1 MPSLHARTS
10 LSAESIFSRMSRLAA
25 QRGAVNLGQG
35 FPSTPPPDFL
45 LEAARRAVG
54 TVDQYSPPIGLPRLR
69 EAVAQD
75 LDVQP
80 EQVVITC
87 GATEAMFALA
97 QTLYGP
103 NPGHQPDELI
113 AFEPVFDIYG
123 PQTVMVGATF
133 VGVAMI
139 LGEDGWKLDID
150 ALRRAVTPR
159 TRALIVNSPF
169 NPTGSVFTRAELQE
183 IADLAR
189 QHDFWLISDE
199 VYDELYYAE
208 RPVSL
213 RTLAPERTFT
223 VGSAGKR
230 LDATGW
236 RVGWIVTPPGFAPEV
251 AGLHQWTTFCAPAPL
266 QAAVAE
272 ALGTARQSGFYDE
285 LRASYRR
292 RMQLLAAGL
301 RDLGANAFTPQGTY
315 FLTARLPGVDAE
327 RLVTEGGVA
336 VIPLDAFYRTQ
347 PAPPEMLRLAFCK
360 SQLEIEEALVRLG
373 RFLGS

>member
-1 MPSLHARTS
+1 MPSLHARTA
-10 LSAESIFSRMSRLAA
+10 LSAESIFSRMSRLAL
-25 QRGAVNLGQG
+25 QHGAVNLGQG
-35 FPSTPPPDFL
+35 FPSTPPPTFL

-75 LDVQP
+75 LGVEPQ
-80 EQVVITC
+80 QVVITC

-103 NPGHQPDELI
+103 NTEGQPDELI
-113 AFEPVFDIYG
+113 AFEPVFDIYV
-123 PQTVMVGATF
+123 PQTVMVGAKY
-133 VGVAMI
+133 VGVPMI
-139 LGEDGWKLDID
+139 LGEAGWQLDID

-169 NPTGSVFTRAELQE
+169 NPTGSVFTRGELQE
-183 IADLAR
+183 IVDLAR
-189 QHDFWLISDE
+189 EHDFWLISDE

-208 RPVSL
+208 RPVAL

-236 RVGWIVTPPGFAPEV
+236 RVGWIVTPEGVAPEV

-272 ALGTARQSGFYDE
+272 ALAAARAGGYYDE
-285 LRASYRR
+285 LRRSYRG
-292 RMQLLAAGL
+292 RMTTLAAGL
-301 RDLGANAFTPQGTY
+301 RDLGAEVFTPQGTY
-315 FLTARLPGVDAE
+315 FLTARLPEVDAE
-327 RLVTEGGVA
+327 QLVTRGGVA
-336 VIPLDAFYRTQ
+336 VIPLSAFYRQ
-347 PAPPEMLRLAFCK
+347 HPAPQGVLRLAFCK
-360 SQLEIEEALVRLG
+360 SPEEIEEALRRL
-373 RFLGS
+373 RAFLA